1 MSRPKKTKQ
10 LFSVKSLFGYG
21 YTSTIGSSL
30 VLLVIFCVLPGSL
43 ISAFLIFDTY
53 RLEKNR
59 LTRDAITTA
68 RAMAATLDKDL
79 ASLESSL
86 RVLAISRSLA
96 SRDFANFYLDAKK
109 ALLFQNANTY
119 VLLDSS
125 GSQQMNTLLPFGAP
139 LPATGVPPQLQRIF
153 ETDAT
158 VLTDVFTGAVTGK
171 PILAMGVPVH
181 GDGKIVYSLNAGIFP
196 ERMAALLQ
204 RQRLPAGWISAIL
217 DGSGTLIARSHE
229 MENFVGKKAV
239 PMLVNAA
246 RLAPEGS
253 LETVTLEGIPVITV
267 FSRSTVSS
275 WAVAIGIPK
284 ATLEAEL
291 RKSFWLL
298 IVATTALLLGGL
310 WLASRLGVRIV
321 WAINGLTG
329 PALALG
335 SGAEVNVPPLHLKE
349 ADDVGQALVLA
360 SRLLQQTRKK
370 AYHDVLTGLANRALF
385 MEVLNQQVMLCERG
399 NLELAVL
406 YLDLDG
412 FKSVNDEH
420 GHATGDELLQAAAS
434 RIKGAI
440 RTADIA
446 ARLGGDE
453 FAVLLLHSDI
463 KNAQVVAAKL
473 VELLSAPYQLHQVNA
488 HVSASIGVAMY
499 PSSAESASALLTR
512 ADEAMYMAKKS
523 GKSCYVIATKTS

>member
-1 MSRPKKTKQ
+1 MARPAKTRQ
-10 LFSVKSLFGYG
+10 LISVKSLFGYG
-21 YTSTIGSSL
+21 YTSTIGSNL

-43 ISAFLIFDTY
+43 ISALLIFDNY

-59 LTRDAITTA
+59 LTRDAVTTA

-79 ASLESSL
+79 ASLESGL
-86 RVLAISRSLA
+86 RVLAISRSLTSGKLA
-96 SRDFANFYLDAKK
+96 DFYLDAKE
-109 ALLFQNANTY
+109 ALLFQNANNY
-119 VLLDSS
+119 VLTDPS
-125 GSQQMNTLLPFGAP
+125 GRQQLNTLRPFGAP
-139 LPATGVPPQLQRIF
+139 LPVTGGPPQLQRIF

-158 VLTDVFTGAVTGK
+158 VLTDVFIGAVTGQ
-171 PILAMGVPVH
+171 PILGMGVPVH
-181 GDGKIVYSLNAGIFP
+181 RNGKIVYSLSVGIFP

-204 RQRLPAGWISAIL
+204 RQRLPGGRISAIL

-229 MENFVGKKAV
+229 MEHFVGKKAV
-239 PMLVNAA
+239 PPLVDAA

-253 LETVTLEGIPVITV
+253 LEMVTLEGIPVITV
-267 FSRSTVSS
+267 FSRSTVSN
-275 WAVAIGIPK
+275 WTVAIGIPK

-291 RKSFWLL
+291 RRSLWLL
-298 IVATTALLLGGL
+298 ITATTALLLGGL

-335 SGAEVNVPPLHLKE
+335 TGSEVSVPPLHLKE
-349 ADDVGQALVLA
+349 ADEVGQSLVLA
-360 SRLLQQTRKK
+360 SRLLQQTREN
-370 AYHDVLTGLANRALF
+370 AHHDALTGLANRVLF
-385 MEVLNQQVMLCERG
+385 MEILSQQVMLCERG

-412 FKSVNDEH
+412 FKSVNDEC
-420 GHATGDELLQAAAS
+420 GHATGDELLQAAAN

-440 RTADIA
+440 RTTDLA

-453 FAVLLLHSDI
+453 FVVLLAKSDI
-463 KNAQVVAAKL
+463 ANAQAVAAKL
-473 VELLSAPYQLHQVNA
+473 VELISAPYQLHQVTV

-499 PSSAESASALLTR
+499 PGSAKSANALLTR
-512 ADEAMYMAKKS
+512 ADEAMYRAKKS
-523 GKSCYVIATKTS
+523 GKARYVIAT

>member
-1 MSRPKKTKQ
+1 MASPKKKKWF
-10 LFSVKSLFGYG
+10 LSLRSLFGFG
-21 YTSTIGSSL
+21 YTSTIGFNL

-43 ISAFLIFDTY
+43 ISAFLIFDNY
-53 RLEKNR
+53 RLEKTR
-59 LTRDAITTA
+59 LTRDAVTTA

-79 ASLESSL
+79 ASLESNL
-86 RVLAISRSLA
+86 RVLAISRSLV
-96 SRDFANFYLDAKK
+96 SGDLANFYLDAKK
-109 ALLFQNANTY
+109 ALLFQNANNY
-119 VLLDSS
+119 VLLDPS

-139 LPATGVPPQLQRIF
+139 LPAAGVPPQLQRIF

-181 GDGKIVYSLNAGIFP
+181 RDGKIVYSLNAGIFP

-229 MENFVGKKAV
+229 MEQFVGKKAA

-267 FSRSTVSS
+267 FSRSTVSN
-275 WAVAIGIPK
+275 WTVAIGIPK

-291 RKSFWLL
+291 RKSLWIL
-298 IVATTALLLGGL
+298 IAATSALLLGGL

-321 WAINGLTG
+321 WALNGLTG

-335 SGAEVNVPPLHLKE
+335 TGTEVSVPPLHLKE
-349 ADDVGQALVLA
+349 ADEVGQSLMLA
-360 SRLLQQTRKK
+360 SRLLHQTKQK
-370 AYHDVLTGLANRALF
+370 AYHDALTGLANRVLF
-385 MEVLNQQVMLCERG
+385 MEILSQQVMLCERG

-412 FKSVNDEH
+412 FKSVNDEC
-420 GHATGDELLQAAAS
+420 GHATGDELLQAAAN

-440 RTADIA
+440 RTTDLA

-453 FAVLLLHSDI
+453 FAVLLVKSDI
-463 KNAQVVAAKL
+463 KNAEVVAAKL
-473 VELLSAPYQLHQVNA
+473 IELISAPYRLHQVTV
-488 HVSASIGVAMY
+488 HVSASIGVAMC
-499 PSSAESASALLTR
+499 PGSAKSASALLTR
-512 ADEAMYMAKKS
+512 ADEAMYKAKKS
-523 GKSCYVIATKTS
+523 GKARYVIAT